1 MPPGSAAEQQ
11 QKAQI
16 PKDLEDLRLALAAAK
31 ETQGT
36 GARPVLTQQGQGG
49 ALTKPGA
56 DALQTPYGGA
66 TPYTNGN
73 GSGYGAGTNGGT
85 NGAGMAIQAELARLR
100 FQVDHLKEEN
110 ARVHAELDAA
120 KAVLVGPEAA
130 IGISSAACSG
140 PLSSSTALAT
150 LGGGASGGGQGVVPL
165 QLRVQAQQAEL
176 NDAKMR
182 AQQSAG
188 VAQARQREMEALQQQ
203 VAAAPSGLLCHL
215 FDMARWWLAFIA
227 AARVAIDTRVA

>member
-1 MPPGSAAEQQ
+1 MLERRAQMPPGSAAEQQ

-73 GSGYGAGTNGGT
+73 GSG
-85 NGAGMAIQAELARLR
+85 
-100 FQVDHLKEEN
+100 V
-110 ARVHAELDAA
+110 
-120 KAVLVGPEAA
+120 
-130 IGISSAACSG
+130 
-140 PLSSSTALAT
+140 
-150 LGGGASGGGQGVVPL
+150 
-165 QLRVQAQQAEL
+165 
-176 NDAKMR
+176 DAKISR
-182 AQQSAG
+182 
-188 VAQARQREMEALQQQ
+188 
-203 VAAAPSGLLCHL
+203 LLYVDVYSSNL
-215 FDMARWWLAFIA
+215 LTKFI
-227 AARVAIDTRVA
+227 RSSNWKSRSDEQ